1 MELKD
6 LALVSNGLLHGDSL
20 EISEF
25 SIDTRSVKEGDVYIA
40 IKGNNFDG
48 HDFIEEAENKK
59 AKALIVN
66 KVVRSNLPFVVVSN
80 TLNFMEAI
88 ASHNRSSFKGNVIG
102 ITGTNGKTT
111 SKQIIS
117 NLLSQIHKTHK
128 TVGNKNNH
136 IGVPLSLLSINRECE
151 YAIIELGANHLGEIN
166 HLCKIAKPDFG
177 LITNFGYAHIE
188 GFGSF
193 DGVVKGKSELYNY
206 LIEKKGRLF
215 INLDDVIQK
224 KWLKYRPIST
234 YGQTSKA
241 DFKIEQINN
250 KGKGTTIKIEN
261 LIIESQLFGDY
272 NFSNIGAS
280 VAISRFLRVSNQKI
294 KKALELYKP
303 INKRSQVIKKKNN
316 KILLDAYNANPSSMI
331 ASINS
336 FLKNNPKNSIAV
348 LGDMLELG
356 FYEKEGHVKIIKL
369 LESSAFEEI
378 FFVGKLFFKFSK
390 ESNSFKKT
398 IHFFKEKIEAYS
410 YLKKRKFENKNI
422 LIKGSRKL
430 QLEDTISFF

>member
-1 MELKD
+1 MNVKD
-6 LALVSNGLLHGDSL
+6 IYRLFQKTKGVVT
-20 EISEF
+20 
-25 SIDTRSVKEGDVYIA
+25 DTRLSVKNSFYIA
-40 IKGNNFDG
+40 LKGINFDGNNF
-48 HDFIEEAENKK
+48 
-59 AKALIVN
+59 AK
-66 KVVRSNLPFVVVSN
+66 
-80 TLNFMEAI
+80 EAI
-88 ASHNRSSFKGNVIG
+88 EKGAFYALVDKKSIAKDNDRFIYVDDTLKTLQKLANYHRSIIDTKIIA
-102 ITGTNGKTT
+102 ITGSNGKTT
-111 SKQIIS
+111 TKE
-117 NLLSQIHKTHK
+117 LLSEILSKEFKIFATK
-128 TVGNKNNH
+128 GNLNNH

-280 VAISRFLRVSNQKI
+280 VAISRFLGVPNQKI

-303 INKRSQVIKKKNN
+303 INKRSQVINKKNN

-356 FYEKEGHVKIIKL
+356 FYEKEGHLKIIKL
-369 LESSAFEEI
+369 IESSAFEEI

-410 YLKKRKFENKNI
+410 YLKKRKFKNKNI

>member
-1 MELKD
+1 MNVKD
-6 LALVSNGLLHGDSL
+6 IYRLFQKTKGAAT
-20 EISEF
+20 
-25 SIDTRSVKEGDVYIA
+25 DTRLSVKNSFYIA
-40 IKGNNFDG
+40 LKGINFDGNNFAKEA
-48 HDFIEEAENKK
+48 IEKGAFYALVNKK
-59 AKALIVN
+59 SIAKDNDRFIYVDDTLKTLQKLAN
-66 KVVRSNLPFVVVSN
+66 YHRSIID
-80 TLNFMEAI
+80 TKII
-88 ASHNRSSFKGNVIG
+88 A
-102 ITGTNGKTT
+102 ITGSNGKTT
-111 SKQIIS
+111 TKE
-117 NLLSQIHKTHK
+117 LLSEILSKEFKIFATK
-128 TVGNKNNH
+128 GNLNNH

-280 VAISRFLRVSNQKI
+280 VAISRFLGVSNQKI

-336 FLKNNPKNSIAV
+336 FLKNNHKNSIAV

-410 YLKKRKFENKNI
+410 YLKKRKFKNKNI

>member
-1 MELKD
+1 MNVKD
-6 LALVSNGLLHGDSL
+6 IYRLFQKTKGVVT
-20 EISEF
+20 
-25 SIDTRSVKEGDVYIA
+25 DTRLSVKNSFYIA
-40 IKGNNFDG
+40 LKGINFDGNNFAKEA
-48 HDFIEEAENKK
+48 IEKGAFYALVNKK
-59 AKALIVN
+59 SIAKDNDRFIYVDDTLKTLQKLAN
-66 KVVRSNLPFVVVSN
+66 YHRSIID
-80 TLNFMEAI
+80 TKII
-88 ASHNRSSFKGNVIG
+88 A
-102 ITGTNGKTT
+102 ITGSNGKTT
-111 SKQIIS
+111 TKE
-117 NLLSQIHKTHK
+117 LLSEILSKEFKIFATR
-128 TVGNKNNH
+128 GNLNNH

-280 VAISRFLRVSNQKI
+280 VAISRFLGVSNQKI

-303 INKRSQVIKKKNN
+303 INKRSQVINKKNN

-410 YLKKRKFENKNI
+410 YLKKRKFKNKNI

>member
-1 MELKD
+1 MNVKD
-6 LALVSNGLLHGDSL
+6 IYRLFQKTKGVVT
-20 EISEF
+20 
-25 SIDTRSVKEGDVYIA
+25 DTRLSVKNCFYIA
-40 IKGNNFDG
+40 LKGINFDGNNFAKEA
-48 HDFIEEAENKK
+48 IEKGAFYALVNKK
-59 AKALIVN
+59 SIVKDN
-66 KVVRSNLPFVVVSN
+66 DRFIYVDDTLQTLQKLANYHRSIID
-80 TLNFMEAI
+80 TKII
-88 ASHNRSSFKGNVIG
+88 A
-102 ITGTNGKTT
+102 ITGSNGKTT
-111 SKQIIS
+111 TKE
-117 NLLSQIHKTHK
+117 LLSEILSKEFKIFATK
-128 TVGNKNNH
+128 GNLNNH

-193 DGVVKGKSELYNY
+193 NGVVKGKSELYNY

-215 INLDDVIQK
+215 INLDDAIQK

-241 DFKIEQINN
+241 DFKIEKINN

-303 INKRSQVIKKKNN
+303 INKRSQVINKKNN

-356 FYEKEGHVKIIKL
+356 LYEKEGHVKIIKL
-369 LESSAFEEI
+369 LESSPFEEI

-410 YLKKRKFENKNI
+410 YLKKRKFKNKNI

-430 QLEDTISFF
+430 QLEDTINFF

>member
-1 MELKD
+1 MNVKD
-6 LALVSNGLLHGDSL
+6 IYRLFQKTKGVVT
-20 EISEF
+20 
-25 SIDTRSVKEGDVYIA
+25 DTRLSVKNCFYIA
-40 IKGNNFDG
+40 LKGINFDGNNFAKEA
-48 HDFIEEAENKK
+48 IEKGAFYALVNKK
-59 AKALIVN
+59 SIVKDN
-66 KVVRSNLPFVVVSN
+66 DRFIYVDDTLQTLQKLANYHRSIID
-80 TLNFMEAI
+80 TKII
-88 ASHNRSSFKGNVIG
+88 A
-102 ITGTNGKTT
+102 ITGSNGKTT
-111 SKQIIS
+111 TKE
-117 NLLSQIHKTHK
+117 LLSEILSKEFKIFATK
-128 TVGNKNNH
+128 GNLNNH

-215 INLDDVIQK
+215 INLDDAIQK

-241 DFKIEQINN
+241 DFKIEKINN

-303 INKRSQVIKKKNN
+303 INKRSQVINKKNN

-369 LESSAFEEI
+369 LESSPFEEI

-398 IHFFKEKIEAYS
+398 ILFFKEKIEAYS

-430 QLEDTISFF
+430 QLEDTINFF

>member
-1 MELKD
+1 MNVKD
-6 LALVSNGLLHGDSL
+6 IYRLFQKTKGVVT
-20 EISEF
+20 
-25 SIDTRSVKEGDVYIA
+25 DTRLSVKNSFYIA
-40 IKGNNFDG
+40 LKGINFDGNNFAKEA
-48 HDFIEEAENKK
+48 IEKGAFYALVNKK
-59 AKALIVN
+59 SIAKDNDRFIYVDDTLKTLQKLANYHRSIIDT
-66 KVVRSNLPFVVVSN
+66 KV
-80 TLNFMEAI
+80 I
-88 ASHNRSSFKGNVIG
+88 A
-102 ITGTNGKTT
+102 ITGSNGKTT
-111 SKQIIS
+111 TKE
-117 NLLSQIHKTHK
+117 LLSEILSKEFKIFATK
-128 TVGNKNNH
+128 GNLNNH

-280 VAISRFLRVSNQKI
+280 VAISRFLGVPNQKI

-303 INKRSQVIKKKNN
+303 INKRSQVINKKNN

-410 YLKKRKFENKNI
+410 YLKKRKFKNKNI

>member
-1 MELKD
+1 MNVKD
-6 LALVSNGLLHGDSL
+6 IYRLFQKTKGVVT
-20 EISEF
+20 
-25 SIDTRSVKEGDVYIA
+25 DTRLSVKNSFYIA
-40 IKGNNFDG
+40 LKGINFDGNNFAKEA
-48 HDFIEEAENKK
+48 IEKGAFYALVNKK
-59 AKALIVN
+59 SIAKDNDRFIYVDDTLKTLQKLAN
-66 KVVRSNLPFVVVSN
+66 YHRSIID
-80 TLNFMEAI
+80 TKII
-88 ASHNRSSFKGNVIG
+88 A
-102 ITGTNGKTT
+102 ITGSNGKTT
-111 SKQIIS
+111 TKE
-117 NLLSQIHKTHK
+117 LLSEILSKEFKIFATK
-128 TVGNKNNH
+128 GNLNNH
-136 IGVPLSLLSINRECE
+136 IGVPLSLLSINKECE

-280 VAISRFLRVSNQKI
+280 VAISRFLGVSNQKI

-303 INKRSQVIKKKNN
+303 INKRSQVINKKNN

-356 FYEKEGHVKIIKL
+356 FYEKEGHLKIIKL

-410 YLKKRKFENKNI
+410 YLKKRKFKNKNI

>member
-1 MELKD
+1 MNVKD
-6 LALVSNGLLHGDSL
+6 IYRLFQKTKGVVT
-20 EISEF
+20 
-25 SIDTRSVKEGDVYIA
+25 DTRLSVKNSFYIA
-40 IKGNNFDG
+40 LKGINFDGNNF
-48 HDFIEEAENKK
+48 
-59 AKALIVN
+59 AK
-66 KVVRSNLPFVVVSN
+66 
-80 TLNFMEAI
+80 EAI
-88 ASHNRSSFKGNVIG
+88 EKGAFYALVDKKSIAKDNDRFIYVDDTLKTLQKLANYHRSIIDTKIIA
-102 ITGTNGKTT
+102 ITGSNGKTT
-111 SKQIIS
+111 TKE
-117 NLLSQIHKTHK
+117 LLSEILSKEFKIFATR
-128 TVGNKNNH
+128 GNLNNH

-215 INLDDVIQK
+215 INLDDVVQK

-241 DFKIEQINN
+241 NFKIEQINN

-280 VAISRFLRVSNQKI
+280 VAISRFLGVSNQKI

-303 INKRSQVIKKKNN
+303 INKRSQVINKKNN

-356 FYEKEGHVKIIKL
+356 FYEKEGHLKIIKL
-369 LESSAFEEI
+369 IESSAFEEI

-390 ESNSFKKT
+390 ESNSFKKS

-410 YLKKRKFENKNI
+410 YLKKRKFKNKNI

>member
-1 MELKD
+1 MNVKD
-6 LALVSNGLLHGDSL
+6 IYRLFQKTKGVVT
-20 EISEF
+20 
-25 SIDTRSVKEGDVYIA
+25 DTRLSVKNSFYIA
-40 IKGNNFDG
+40 LKGINFDGNNFAKEA
-48 HDFIEEAENKK
+48 IEKGAFYALVNKK
-59 AKALIVN
+59 SIAKDNDRFIYVDDTLKTLQKLAN
-66 KVVRSNLPFVVVSN
+66 YHRSIID
-80 TLNFMEAI
+80 TKII
-88 ASHNRSSFKGNVIG
+88 A
-102 ITGTNGKTT
+102 ITGSNGKTT
-111 SKQIIS
+111 TKE
-117 NLLSQIHKTHK
+117 LLSEILSKEFKIFATK
-128 TVGNKNNH
+128 GNLNNH

-280 VAISRFLRVSNQKI
+280 VAISRFLGVSNQKI

-398 IHFFKEKIEAYS
+398 MHFFKEKIEAYS
-410 YLKKRKFENKNI
+410 YLKKRKFKNKNI

>member
-1 MELKD
+1 MNVKD
-6 LALVSNGLLHGDSL
+6 IYRLFQKTKGVVT
-20 EISEF
+20 
-25 SIDTRSVKEGDVYIA
+25 DTRLSVKNCFYIA
-40 IKGNNFDG
+40 LKGINFDGNNFAKEA
-48 HDFIEEAENKK
+48 IEKGAFYALVNKK
-59 AKALIVN
+59 SIAKDNDRFIYVDDTLKTLQKLAN
-66 KVVRSNLPFVVVSN
+66 YHRSIID
-80 TLNFMEAI
+80 TKII
-88 ASHNRSSFKGNVIG
+88 A
-102 ITGTNGKTT
+102 ITGSNGKTT
-111 SKQIIS
+111 TKE
-117 NLLSQIHKTHK
+117 LLSEILSKEFKIFATK
-128 TVGNKNNH
+128 GNLNNH

-280 VAISRFLRVSNQKI
+280 VAISRFLGVSNQKI

-303 INKRSQVIKKKNN
+303 INKRSQVINKKNN

-336 FLKNNPKNSIAV
+336 FLKNNPENSIAV

-369 LESSAFEEI
+369 LESSPFEEI

>member
-1 MELKD
+1 MNVKD
-6 LALVSNGLLHGDSL
+6 IYRLFQKTKGVVT
-20 EISEF
+20 
-25 SIDTRSVKEGDVYIA
+25 DTRLSVKNSFYIA
-40 IKGNNFDG
+40 LKGINFDGNNFAKEA
-48 HDFIEEAENKK
+48 IENGAFYALVNKK
-59 AKALIVN
+59 SIAKDNDRFIYVDDTLKTLQKLAN
-66 KVVRSNLPFVVVSN
+66 YHRSIID
-80 TLNFMEAI
+80 TKII
-88 ASHNRSSFKGNVIG
+88 A
-102 ITGTNGKTT
+102 ITGSNGKTT
-111 SKQIIS
+111 TKE
-117 NLLSQIHKTHK
+117 LLSEILSKEFKIFATK
-128 TVGNKNNH
+128 GNLNNH

-272 NFSNIGAS
+272 NFLNIGAS
-280 VAISRFLRVSNQKI
+280 VAISRFLGVSNQKI

-410 YLKKRKFENKNI
+410 YLKKRKFKHKNI

>member
-1 MELKD
+1 MNVKD
-6 LALVSNGLLHGDSL
+6 IYRLFQKTKGVVT
-20 EISEF
+20 
-25 SIDTRSVKEGDVYIA
+25 DTRLSVKNSFYIA
-40 IKGNNFDG
+40 LKGINFDGNNFAKEA
-48 HDFIEEAENKK
+48 IEKGAFYALVNKK
-59 AKALIVN
+59 SIAKDNDRFIYVDDTLKTLQKLAN
-66 KVVRSNLPFVVVSN
+66 YHRSIID
-80 TLNFMEAI
+80 TKII
-88 ASHNRSSFKGNVIG
+88 A
-102 ITGTNGKTT
+102 ITGSNGKTT
-111 SKQIIS
+111 TKE
-117 NLLSQIHKTHK
+117 LLSEILSKEFKIFATK
-128 TVGNKNNH
+128 GNLNNH
-136 IGVPLSLLSINRECE
+136 IGVPLSLLSINKECE

-215 INLDDVIQK
+215 INLDDAIQK
-224 KWLKYRPIST
+224 KWLKYRHIST

-280 VAISRFLRVSNQKI
+280 VAISRFLGVSNQKI

-356 FYEKEGHVKIIKL
+356 FYEKEGHLKIIKL

>member
-1 MELKD
+1 MNVKD
-6 LALVSNGLLHGDSL
+6 IYRLFQKTKGVVT
-20 EISEF
+20 
-25 SIDTRSVKEGDVYIA
+25 DTRLSVKNSFYIA
-40 IKGNNFDG
+40 LKGINFDGNNFAKEA
-48 HDFIEEAENKK
+48 IENGAFYALVNKK
-59 AKALIVN
+59 SIAKDNDRFIYVDDTLKTLQKLAN
-66 KVVRSNLPFVVVSN
+66 YHRSIID
-80 TLNFMEAI
+80 TKII
-88 ASHNRSSFKGNVIG
+88 A
-102 ITGTNGKTT
+102 ITGSNGKTT
-111 SKQIIS
+111 TKE
-117 NLLSQIHKTHK
+117 LLSEILSKEFKIFATK
-128 TVGNKNNH
+128 GNLNNH
-136 IGVPLSLLSINRECE
+136 IGVPLSLLSISRECE

-280 VAISRFLRVSNQKI
+280 VAISRFLGVSNQKI

-303 INKRSQVIKKKNN
+303 INKRSQVINKKNN

-410 YLKKRKFENKNI
+410 YLKKRKFKNKNI

>member
-1 MELKD
+1 MNVKD
-6 LALVSNGLLHGDSL
+6 IYRLFQKTKGVVT
-20 EISEF
+20 
-25 SIDTRSVKEGDVYIA
+25 DTRLSVKNCFYIA
-40 IKGNNFDG
+40 LKGINFDGNNFAKEA
-48 HDFIEEAENKK
+48 IEKGAFYALVNKK
-59 AKALIVN
+59 SIVKDN
-66 KVVRSNLPFVVVSN
+66 DRFIYVDD
-80 TLNFMEAI
+80 TLQTLQKLANYHRNIIDTKII
-88 ASHNRSSFKGNVIG
+88 A
-102 ITGTNGKTT
+102 ITGSNGKTT
-111 SKQIIS
+111 TKE
-117 NLLSQIHKTHK
+117 LLSEILSKEFK
-128 TVGNKNNH
+128 IFAAKGNLNNH

-215 INLDDVIQK
+215 INLDDAIQK
-224 KWLKYRPIST
+224 KWLKYSPIST

-241 DFKIEQINN
+241 DFKIEKINN

-303 INKRSQVIKKKNN
+303 INKRSQVINKKNN

-356 FYEKEGHVKIIKL
+356 LYEKEGHVKIIKL
-369 LESSAFEEI
+369 LESSPFEEI

-430 QLEDTISFF
+430 QLEDTINFF

>member
-1 MELKD
+1 MNVKD
-6 LALVSNGLLHGDSL
+6 IYRLFQKTKGVVT
-20 EISEF
+20 
-25 SIDTRSVKEGDVYIA
+25 DTRLSVKNSFYIA
-40 IKGNNFDG
+40 LKGINFDGNNFAKEA
-48 HDFIEEAENKK
+48 IEKGAFYALVNKK
-59 AKALIVN
+59 SIAKDNDRFIYVDDTLKTLQKLAN
-66 KVVRSNLPFVVVSN
+66 YHRSIID
-80 TLNFMEAI
+80 TKII
-88 ASHNRSSFKGNVIG
+88 A
-102 ITGTNGKTT
+102 ITGSNGKTT
-111 SKQIIS
+111 TKE
-117 NLLSQIHKTHK
+117 LLSEILSKEFKIFATK
-128 TVGNKNNH
+128 GNLNNH

-280 VAISRFLRVSNQKI
+280 VAISRFLGVSNQKI

-303 INKRSQVIKKKNN
+303 INKRSQVINKKNN

-356 FYEKEGHVKIIKL
+356 FYEKEGHLKIIKL

-410 YLKKRKFENKNI
+410 YLKKRKFKNKNI

>member
-1 MELKD
+1 MNVKD
-6 LALVSNGLLHGDSL
+6 IYRLFQKTKGVVT
-20 EISEF
+20 
-25 SIDTRSVKEGDVYIA
+25 DTRLSVKNCFYIA
-40 IKGNNFDG
+40 LKGINFDGNNFAKEA
-48 HDFIEEAENKK
+48 IEKGAFYALVNKK
-59 AKALIVN
+59 SIVKDN
-66 KVVRSNLPFVVVSN
+66 DRFIYVDDTLQTLQKLAIYHRSIID
-80 TLNFMEAI
+80 TKII
-88 ASHNRSSFKGNVIG
+88 A
-102 ITGTNGKTT
+102 ITGSNGKTT
-111 SKQIIS
+111 TKE
-117 NLLSQIHKTHK
+117 LLSEILSKEFKIFATK
-128 TVGNKNNH
+128 GNLNNH

-193 DGVVKGKSELYNY
+193 EGVVKGKSELYNY

-215 INLDDVIQK
+215 INLDDAIQK

-241 DFKIEQINN
+241 DFKIEKINN

-303 INKRSQVIKKKNN
+303 INKRSQVINKKNN

-369 LESSAFEEI
+369 LESSPFEEI

-430 QLEDTISFF
+430 QLEDTINFF

>member
-1 MELKD
+1 MNVKD
-6 LALVSNGLLHGDSL
+6 IYRLFQKTKGVVT
-20 EISEF
+20 
-25 SIDTRSVKEGDVYIA
+25 DTRLSVKNSFYIA
-40 IKGNNFDG
+40 LKGINFDGNNFAKEA
-48 HDFIEEAENKK
+48 IENGAFYALVNKK
-59 AKALIVN
+59 SIAKDNDRFIYVDDTLKTLQKLAN
-66 KVVRSNLPFVVVSN
+66 YHRSIID
-80 TLNFMEAI
+80 TKII
-88 ASHNRSSFKGNVIG
+88 A
-102 ITGTNGKTT
+102 ITGSNGKTT
-111 SKQIIS
+111 TKE
-117 NLLSQIHKTHK
+117 LLSEILSKEFKIFATK
-128 TVGNKNNH
+128 GNLNNH
-136 IGVPLSLLSINRECE
+136 IGVPLSLLRINRECE

-224 KWLKYRPIST
+224 KWLKYRHIST

-272 NFSNIGAS
+272 NFLNIGAS
-280 VAISRFLRVSNQKI
+280 VAISRFLGVSNQKI

-390 ESNSFKKT
+390 ESNSFKKS

-410 YLKKRKFENKNI
+410 YLKKRKFKNKNI

>member
-1 MELKD
+1 MNVKD
-6 LALVSNGLLHGDSL
+6 IYRLFQKTKGVVT
-20 EISEF
+20 
-25 SIDTRSVKEGDVYIA
+25 DTRLSVKNCFYIA
-40 IKGNNFDG
+40 LKGINFDGNNFAKEA
-48 HDFIEEAENKK
+48 IEKGAFYALVNKK
-59 AKALIVN
+59 SIAKDNDRFIYVDDTLQTLQKLAN
-66 KVVRSNLPFVVVSN
+66 YHRSIID
-80 TLNFMEAI
+80 TKII
-88 ASHNRSSFKGNVIG
+88 A
-102 ITGTNGKTT
+102 ITGSNGKTT
-111 SKQIIS
+111 TKE
-117 NLLSQIHKTHK
+117 LLSEILSKEFKIFATK
-128 TVGNKNNH
+128 GNLNNH

-215 INLDDVIQK
+215 INLDDAIQK

-241 DFKIEQINN
+241 DFKIEKINN

-280 VAISRFLRVSNQKI
+280 VAISRFLGVSNQKI

-303 INKRSQVIKKKNN
+303 INKRSQVINKKNN

-356 FYEKEGHVKIIKL
+356 SYEKEGHVKIIKL
-369 LESSAFEEI
+369 LESSPFEEI

-398 IHFFKEKIEAYS
+398 ILFFKEKIEAYS

>member
-1 MELKD
+1 MNVKD
-6 LALVSNGLLHGDSL
+6 IYRLFQKTKGVVT
-20 EISEF
+20 
-25 SIDTRSVKEGDVYIA
+25 DTRLSVKNCFYIA
-40 IKGNNFDG
+40 LKGINFDGNNFAKEA
-48 HDFIEEAENKK
+48 IEKGAFYALVNKK
-59 AKALIVN
+59 SIVKDN
-66 KVVRSNLPFVVVSN
+66 DRFIYVDDTLQTLQKLANYHRSIID
-80 TLNFMEAI
+80 TKII
-88 ASHNRSSFKGNVIG
+88 A
-102 ITGTNGKTT
+102 ITGSNGKTT
-111 SKQIIS
+111 TKE
-117 NLLSQIHKTHK
+117 LLSEILSKEFKIFATK
-128 TVGNKNNH
+128 GNLNNH

-280 VAISRFLRVSNQKI
+280 VAISRFLGVPNQKI

-303 INKRSQVIKKKNN
+303 INKRSQVINKKNN

-369 LESSAFEEI
+369 LESSPFEEI

>member
-1 MELKD
+1 MNVKD
-6 LALVSNGLLHGDSL
+6 IYRLFQKTKGVVT
-20 EISEF
+20 
-25 SIDTRSVKEGDVYIA
+25 DTRLSVKNSFYIA
-40 IKGNNFDG
+40 LKGINFDGNNFAKEA
-48 HDFIEEAENKK
+48 IEKGAFYALVNKK
-59 AKALIVN
+59 SIAKDNDRFIYVDDTLKTLQKLAN
-66 KVVRSNLPFVVVSN
+66 YHRSIID
-80 TLNFMEAI
+80 TKII
-88 ASHNRSSFKGNVIG
+88 A
-102 ITGTNGKTT
+102 ITGSNGKTT
-111 SKQIIS
+111 TKE
-117 NLLSQIHKTHK
+117 LLSEILSKEFKIFATK
-128 TVGNKNNH
+128 GNLNNH

-188 GFGSF
+188 GFGSV

-241 DFKIEQINN
+241 NFKIEQINN

-280 VAISRFLRVSNQKI
+280 VAISRFLGVSNQKI

-303 INKRSQVIKKKNN
+303 INKRSQVINKKNN

-356 FYEKEGHVKIIKL
+356 FYEKEGHLKIIKL

-410 YLKKRKFENKNI
+410 YLNKRKFKNKNI

>member
-1 MELKD
+1 MNVKD
-6 LALVSNGLLHGDSL
+6 IYRLFQKTKGVVT
-20 EISEF
+20 
-25 SIDTRSVKEGDVYIA
+25 DTRLSVKNSFYIA
-40 IKGNNFDG
+40 LKGINFDGNNFAKEA
-48 HDFIEEAENKK
+48 IEKGAFYALVNKK
-59 AKALIVN
+59 SIAKDNDRFIYVDDTLKTLQKLANYHRSIIDT
-66 KVVRSNLPFVVVSN
+66 KV
-80 TLNFMEAI
+80 I
-88 ASHNRSSFKGNVIG
+88 A
-102 ITGTNGKTT
+102 ITGSNGKTT
-111 SKQIIS
+111 TKE
-117 NLLSQIHKTHK
+117 LLSEILSKEFKIFATK
-128 TVGNKNNH
+128 GNLNNH

-280 VAISRFLRVSNQKI
+280 VAISRFLGVPNQKI

-303 INKRSQVIKKKNN
+303 INKRSQVINKKNN

-369 LESSAFEEI
+369 LESSGFEEI

-410 YLKKRKFENKNI
+410 YLKKRKFKNKNI

>member
-1 MELKD
+1 MNVKD
-6 LALVSNGLLHGDSL
+6 IYRLFQKTKGVVT
-20 EISEF
+20 
-25 SIDTRSVKEGDVYIA
+25 DTRLSVKNSFYIA
-40 IKGNNFDG
+40 LKGINFDGNNFAKEA
-48 HDFIEEAENKK
+48 IEKGAFYALVNKK
-59 AKALIVN
+59 SIAKDNDRFIYVDDTLKTLQKLAN
-66 KVVRSNLPFVVVSN
+66 YHRSIID
-80 TLNFMEAI
+80 TKII
-88 ASHNRSSFKGNVIG
+88 A
-102 ITGTNGKTT
+102 ITGSNGKTT
-111 SKQIIS
+111 TKE
-117 NLLSQIHKTHK
+117 LLSEILSKEFKIFATK
-128 TVGNKNNH
+128 GNLNNH

-280 VAISRFLRVSNQKI
+280 VAISRFLGVPNQKI

-410 YLKKRKFENKNI
+410 YLKKRKFKNKNI

>member
-1 MELKD
+1 MNVKD
-6 LALVSNGLLHGDSL
+6 IYRLFQKTKGVVT
-20 EISEF
+20 
-25 SIDTRSVKEGDVYIA
+25 DTRLSVKNSFYIA
-40 IKGNNFDG
+40 LKGINFDGNNFAKEA
-48 HDFIEEAENKK
+48 IEKGAFYALVNKK
-59 AKALIVN
+59 SIAKDNDRFIYVDDTLKTLQKLAN
-66 KVVRSNLPFVVVSN
+66 YHRSIID
-80 TLNFMEAI
+80 TKII
-88 ASHNRSSFKGNVIG
+88 A
-102 ITGTNGKTT
+102 ITGSNGKTT
-111 SKQIIS
+111 TKE
-117 NLLSQIHKTHK
+117 LLSEILSKEFKIFATK
-128 TVGNKNNH
+128 GNLNNH

-280 VAISRFLRVSNQKI
+280 VAISRFLGVSNQKI

-303 INKRSQVIKKKNN
+303 INKRSQVINKKNN

>member
-1 MELKD
+1 MNVKD
-6 LALVSNGLLHGDSL
+6 IYRLFQKTKGVVT
-20 EISEF
+20 
-25 SIDTRSVKEGDVYIA
+25 DTRLSVKNSFYIA
-40 IKGNNFDG
+40 LKGINFDGNNFAKEA
-48 HDFIEEAENKK
+48 IEKGAFYALVNKK
-59 AKALIVN
+59 SIAKDNDRFIYVDDTLKTLQKLANYHRSIIDT
-66 KVVRSNLPFVVVSN
+66 KV
-80 TLNFMEAI
+80 I
-88 ASHNRSSFKGNVIG
+88 A
-102 ITGTNGKTT
+102 ITGSNGKTT
-111 SKQIIS
+111 TKE
-117 NLLSQIHKTHK
+117 LLSEILSKEFKIFATK
-128 TVGNKNNH
+128 GNLNNH

-280 VAISRFLRVSNQKI
+280 VAISRFLGVSNQKI

-398 IHFFKEKIEAYS
+398 MHFFKEKIEAYS
-410 YLKKRKFENKNI
+410 YLKKRKFKNKNI

>member
-1 MELKD
+1 M
-6 LALVSNGLLHGDSL
+6 
-20 EISEF
+20 
-25 SIDTRSVKEGDVYIA
+25 
-40 IKGNNFDG
+40 
-48 HDFIEEAENKK
+48 
-59 AKALIVN
+59 
-66 KVVRSNLPFVVVSN
+66 
-80 TLNFMEAI
+80 
-88 ASHNRSSFKGNVIG
+88 
-102 ITGTNGKTT
+102 
-111 SKQIIS
+111 
-117 NLLSQIHKTHK
+117 
-128 TVGNKNNH
+128 
-136 IGVPLSLLSINRECE
+136 SLLSINRECE

-272 NFSNIGAS
+272 NFLNIGAS
-280 VAISRFLRVSNQKI
+280 VAISRFLGVSNQKI

-303 INKRSQVIKKKNN
+303 INKRSQVINKKNN

>member
-1 MELKD
+1 MNVKD
-6 LALVSNGLLHGDSL
+6 IYRLFQKTKGVVT
-20 EISEF
+20 
-25 SIDTRSVKEGDVYIA
+25 DTRLSVKNCFYIA
-40 IKGNNFDG
+40 LKGINFDGNNFAKEA
-48 HDFIEEAENKK
+48 IEKGAFYALVNKK
-59 AKALIVN
+59 SIAKDNDRFIYVDDTLKTLQKLAN
-66 KVVRSNLPFVVVSN
+66 YHRSIID
-80 TLNFMEAI
+80 TKII
-88 ASHNRSSFKGNVIG
+88 A
-102 ITGTNGKTT
+102 ITGSNGKTT
-111 SKQIIS
+111 TKE
-117 NLLSQIHKTHK
+117 LLSEILSKEFKIFATK
-128 TVGNKNNH
+128 GNLNNH

-280 VAISRFLRVSNQKI
+280 VAISRFLGVSNQKI

-303 INKRSQVIKKKNN
+303 INKRSQVINKKNN

-430 QLEDTISFF
+430 QLEDTINFF

>member
-1 MELKD
+1 MNVKD
-6 LALVSNGLLHGDSL
+6 IYRLFQKTKGVVT
-20 EISEF
+20 
-25 SIDTRSVKEGDVYIA
+25 DTRLSVKNCFYIA
-40 IKGNNFDG
+40 LKGINFDGNNFAKEA
-48 HDFIEEAENKK
+48 IEKGAFYALVNKK
-59 AKALIVN
+59 SIVKDN
-66 KVVRSNLPFVVVSN
+66 DRFIYVDDTLQTLQKLANYHRSIID
-80 TLNFMEAI
+80 TKII
-88 ASHNRSSFKGNVIG
+88 A
-102 ITGTNGKTT
+102 ITGSNGKTT
-111 SKQIIS
+111 TKE
-117 NLLSQIHKTHK
+117 LLSEILSKEFKIFATK
-128 TVGNKNNH
+128 GNLNNH

-215 INLDDVIQK
+215 INLDDAIQK

-303 INKRSQVIKKKNN
+303 INKRSQVINKKNN

-369 LESSAFEEI
+369 LESSPFEEI

-430 QLEDTISFF
+430 QLEDTINFF

>member
-1 MELKD
+1 MNVKD
-6 LALVSNGLLHGDSL
+6 IYRLFQKTKGVVT
-20 EISEF
+20 
-25 SIDTRSVKEGDVYIA
+25 DTRLSVKNSFYIA
-40 IKGNNFDG
+40 LKGINFDGNNFAKEA
-48 HDFIEEAENKK
+48 IEKGAFYALVNKK
-59 AKALIVN
+59 SIAKDNDRFIYVDDTLKTLQKLAN
-66 KVVRSNLPFVVVSN
+66 YHRSIID
-80 TLNFMEAI
+80 TKII
-88 ASHNRSSFKGNVIG
+88 A
-102 ITGTNGKTT
+102 ITGSNGKTT
-111 SKQIIS
+111 TKE
-117 NLLSQIHKTHK
+117 LLSEILSKEFKIFATK
-128 TVGNKNNH
+128 GNLNNH

-280 VAISRFLRVSNQKI
+280 VAISRFLGVPNQKI

-303 INKRSQVIKKKNN
+303 INKRSQVINKKNN

-410 YLKKRKFENKNI
+410 YLKKRKFKNKNI